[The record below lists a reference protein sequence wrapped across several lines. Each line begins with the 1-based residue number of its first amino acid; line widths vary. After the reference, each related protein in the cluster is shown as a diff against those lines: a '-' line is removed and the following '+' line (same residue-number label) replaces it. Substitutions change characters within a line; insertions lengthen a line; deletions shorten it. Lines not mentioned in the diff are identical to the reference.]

1 MKIGIDARLIHET
14 GVGRYIQNLIR
25 ELGVVDKKNSYIA
38 FARKKIALPN
48 DQWTF
53 RNTDIPWHSV
63 REQIEMP
70 RILGSEHLDL
80 VHIPYHNPPIFYPGN
95 MIITIHDLTI
105 LHFDTGRATTLPMP
119 LYKLKR
125 LGYWAELALGLR
137 KAKKI
142 IAVSETTKQGI
153 IEHFHINPEKITVT
167 YEGADVKK
175 SNNTRIIKEPYVLYV
190 GNAYPHKN
198 LETLLRAFGR
208 LFQGHPLQSKEWP
221 YVKLVLATPD
231 DYFSKRLKINNNT
244 LMVHN
249 PNKTQLANLYT
260 YAQALIFPS
269 FMEGFGLP
277 GIEAMTIGTP
287 VVCSNIPVFREIYDD
302 ACLMFNPKDSND
314 IAQKIKQVLENEKVR
329 KELIAKGKKQ
339 VAKYSWRKM
348 AIETLSI
355 YDQANVS

>member
-70 RILGSEHLDL
+70 RILESEHLDL
-80 VHIPYHNPPIFYPGN
+80 VHIPYHNPPIFYSGS

-142 IAVSETTKQGI
+142 IAVSETTKQEI

-175 SNNTRIIKEPYVLYV
+175 SNDTRIIKEPYVLYV

-198 LETLLRAFGR
+198 LERFLDAW
-208 LFQGHPLQSKEWP
+208 QEKI
-221 YVKLVLATPD
+221 VLATPD
-231 DYFSKRLKINNNT
+231 DYFSKQIIKRKNV
-244 LMVHN
+244 LMFG
-249 PNKTQLANLYT
+249 PASKDELANLYT
-260 YAQALIFPS
+260 YAQALVFPS

-277 GIEAMTIGTP
+277 GIEAMAIGTP
-287 VVCSNIPVFREIYDD
+287 VVCSDIPVFREIYGD
-302 ACLMFNPKDSND
+302 ACLKFDPKDSND

-348 AIETLSI
+348 AIESLSI